1 MDKIQEQQSY
11 FEESNNQIYSR
22 RRRSN
27 DDMHIVLQ
35 KSIHESGN
43 IVSGKDKKDDEM
55 NMEMA
60 NSSSD
65 HRQLLDNLDLN
76 NQNNDDVLSKDQSP
90 NNLDNS
96 QIREDS
102 EDSEDDDHSSQIIK
116 RSQPQYSLLPKNYR
130 KDSNSNLHRSMDHHI
145 KRLPLRFKNDERDQ
159 KKLLMKS
166 MVDFNDVKNS
176 DKRQK
181 K

>member
-1 MDKIQEQQSY
+1 
-11 FEESNNQIYSR
+11 
-22 RRRSN
+22 
-27 DDMHIVLQ
+27 
-35 KSIHESGN
+35 
-43 IVSGKDKKDDEM
+43 M

-102 EDSEDDDHSSQIIK
+102 EDSEDDDHSS
-116 RSQPQYSLLPKNYR
+116 
-130 KDSNSNLHRSMDHHI
+130 
-145 KRLPLRFKNDERDQ
+145 
-159 KKLLMKS
+159 
-166 MVDFNDVKNS
+166 
-176 DKRQK
+176 
-181 K
+181 